1 MKKQKKHLKT
11 YTSNSNIEEL
21 ITYSGLPQH
30 KHLPYATKQMIARE
44 VELEKMRM
52 AETTVKASNTQKDR
66 FVIYRL
72 CWYDIVVFASRD
84 NFIFDSSFF
93 SYLLFGYPT
102 ANFRPLLRVDFALPM
117 VITELIYFRPEGHLE
132 LPSENGTISP
142 TDHLVRFDVDTF
154 WIDYNVHAVDNI
166 LET

>member
-52 AETTVKASNTQKDR
+52 AETTVKTSNTQKDR

-72 CWYDIVVFASRD
+72 CWCDIVVFAARD
-84 NFIFDSSFF
+84 NFIFRAFF
-93 SYLLFGYPT
+93 L
-102 ANFRPLLRVDFALPM
+102 VIWLPH
-117 VITELIYFRPEGHLE
+117 GQ
-132 LPSENGTISP
+132 LPSIIEGRFRSSNGNHWINLFSARRSP
-142 TDHLVRFDVDTF
+142 WAT
-154 WIDYNVHAVDNI
+154 
-166 LET
+166 

>member
-30 KHLPYATKQMIARE
+30 KHLPYATKQKIARE

-52 AETTVKASNTQKDR
+52 AETTVKTSNTQKDR

-72 CWYDIVVFASRD
+72 CWYDIVVFASRG
-84 NFIFDSSFF
+84 NFIFNSSFF

-117 VITELIYFRPEGHLE
+117 VITEFNLFSARR
-132 LPSENGTISP
+132 SP
-142 TDHLVRFDVDTF
+142 WAT
-154 WIDYNVHAVDNI
+154 
-166 LET
+166 